1 MEDANLLAI
10 HAKRYT
16 IGTSSWPAV
25 SVERRQRLGQV
36 QLHWSILVRISM
48 LNVNCFYCYFV
59 HSWGGCKSSQ
69 FTMYHMCK
77 TWLQKVHGGWGMGGD
92 FEIKIY
98 IINSFS
104 LFYFM
109 SKMSKIHCMECN
121 QLNGTHVGDVEDVL
135 KYIYSSR
142 TCILHRSV
150 DV

>member
-1 MEDANLLAI
+1 
-10 HAKRYT
+10 
-16 IGTSSWPAV
+16 
-25 SVERRQRLGQV
+25 
-36 QLHWSILVRISM
+36 
-48 LNVNCFYCYFV
+48 
-59 HSWGGCKSSQ
+59 
-69 FTMYHMCK
+69 MYHMCK

-121 QLNGTHVGDVEDVL
+121 QLNGLHVGDVEDVL
-135 KYIYSSR
+135 KYMYSSH